1 MRPPGRALAIALAL
15 SGCSAIFVNRP
26 AGPPPPG
33 APLTC
38 TDSRVAPWID
48 TYVAVLSLVG
58 TIAIAA
64 KPCDKADFGCLEKVL
79 VVPLGGLAVG
89 YGISAL
95 WGHDSVTTC
104 RELKNPPLVPM
115 PPPTLAGPPPGL
127 DWKPMI
133 AGAAGLEVR
142 SGAAAVAPIV
152 ARLPPGTAVSVRP
165 AGVEGWVSVRL
176 PDGRAGYARAW

>member
-1 MRPPGRALAIALAL
+1 VRALSCALAVALAL
-15 SGCSAIFVNRP
+15 SGCSAIFVNKPVGR
-26 AGPPPPG
+26 PPPG
-33 APLTC
+33 APLAC

-48 TYVAVLSLVG
+48 TYVAAVSLIG

-64 KPCDKADFGCLEKVL
+64 KPCQKEEFGCIAKVL
-79 VVPLGGLAVG
+79 VVPLGGLAIG

-95 WGHDSVTTC
+95 WGHDAVTTC
-104 RELKNPPLVPM
+104 RELRNPPPAPP

-127 DWKPMI
+127 DWKPMV
-133 AGAAGLEVR
+133 AGTAGIEVH
-142 SGAAAVAPIV
+142 SGAAEVAPII

-165 AGVEGWVSVRL
+165 AGVEGWVSVRR